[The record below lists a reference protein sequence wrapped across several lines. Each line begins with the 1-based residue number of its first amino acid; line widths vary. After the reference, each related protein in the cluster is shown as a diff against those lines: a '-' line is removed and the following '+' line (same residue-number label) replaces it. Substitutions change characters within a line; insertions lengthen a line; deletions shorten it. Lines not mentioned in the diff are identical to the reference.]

1 MKSTEEAAREYENK
15 EKENMQIIEETARDY
30 GYISSIIFP
39 EEAVKKAFKAGVEF
53 AQQWISSEDE
63 SPKKGDRVLLKDKN
77 GEIECLLIY
86 NEDYVTVLM
95 ERFIHWRYLE
105 IK

>member
-1 MKSTEEAAREYENK
+1 MKDLEEAAREYENK
-15 EKENMQIIEETARDY
+15 ELHIEDGQYTSTAIIE
-30 GYISSIIFP
+30 
-39 EEAVKKAFKAGVEF
+39 AFKAGVAF

-63 SPKKGDRVLLKDKN
+63 SPKKGDRVLLKDKD

-86 NEDYVTVLM
+86 NEDYVTFLM
-95 ERFIHWRYLE
+95 ERFTHWRYLE